1 MFVTDTHS
9 LLWYFNSKHSALSPK
24 VLSTFQKA
32 ENAEIVIY
40 IPLVVL
46 WEIALLEKRG
56 RIVLKDGFEKWSRK
70 ILSKSGFAVAHLET
84 EIIAKSVGY
93 NFNEDPF
100 DAAIVTTAARKQL
113 TLRKWE
119 NSPRKAFILV
129 CLVKK

>member
-9 LLWYFNSKHSALSPK
+9 LIWYFNGKHSALSPK
-24 VLSTFQKA
+24 VLSAFQKA

-40 IPLVVL
+40 IPSVVF

-56 RIVLKDGFEKWSRK
+56 RITLKEGFENWSRK
-70 ILSKSGFAVAHLET
+70 VLSKSGFAIAHLEI

-100 DAAIVTTAARKQL
+100 DAAIVATTIEFEVPLITKEVAIN
-113 TLRKWE
+113 E
-119 NSPRKAFILV
+119 SNLV
-129 CLVKK
+129 EVYW

>member
-9 LLWYFNSKHSALSPK
+9 LIWYFTGKHSALSPK
-24 VLSTFQKA
+24 ALSAFQKA

-40 IPLVVL
+40 IPSVVF

-56 RIVLKDGFEKWSRK
+56 RITLKDGFEHWSRK
-70 ILSKSGFAVAHLET
+70 ILSKSGFAITHLET

-100 DAAIVTTAARKQL
+100 DAAIVATAIEFEVPLITKDVAI
-113 TLRKWE
+113 TE
-119 NSPRKAFILV
+119 SNLV
-129 CLVKK
+129 EIYW

>member
-9 LLWYFNSKHSALSPK
+9 LIWYFNGKHTSLSPK
-24 VLSTFQKA
+24 VIAAFQKA

-40 IPLVVL
+40 IPSVVL

-70 ILSKSGFAVAHLET
+70 IFSKTGFAIANLET
-84 EIIAKSVGY
+84 EIIARSVGY

-100 DAAIVTTAARKQL
+100 DAAIVATAVEFEIPLITKDVAI
-113 TLRKWE
+113 TE
-119 NSPRKAFILV
+119 SNLV
-129 CLVKK
+129 EIYW